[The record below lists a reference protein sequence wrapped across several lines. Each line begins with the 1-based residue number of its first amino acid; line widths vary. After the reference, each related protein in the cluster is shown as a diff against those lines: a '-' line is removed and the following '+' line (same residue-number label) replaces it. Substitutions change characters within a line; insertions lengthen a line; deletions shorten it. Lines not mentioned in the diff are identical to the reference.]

1 MRGSIGTIVVDE
13 DDLPSDTGKGCI
25 EGRNHRL
32 DVCGLAVCRHDDAQA
47 RRRDECT
54 AIGSRKWLVYVRGCE
69 NHLPRQQGCHDR
81 ITSPRL
87 PRPSIDLM
95 SSVWIENL
103 ILLETGRIAPKDSAK
118 SVERCASALTRI
130 RPTAP
135 A

>member
-25 EGRNHRL
+25 ESRDHRL
-32 DVCGLAVCRHDDAQA
+32 DVRGLAVCRHDDTQA
-47 RRRDECT
+47 GSRDEGAT
-54 AIGSRKWLVYVRGCE
+54 IASQWLVYVRGCK

-87 PRPSIDLM
+87 PHPSIDLM
-95 SSVWIENL
+95 RSVWIENL
-103 ILLETGRIAPKDSAK
+103 ILLETGRTAPKDSAK
-118 SVERCASALTRI
+118 SVERCASALARI
-130 RPTAP
+130 RPTVP